1 MVKLRS
7 LYEFVIET
15 GKKKDPRGNDII
27 QKALKTEQKKFD
39 KLTDDEKSGFDKER
53 LSNPY
58 ADSRI
63 LNGKEDTEVKSVLL
77 GVDVETPELLLMDSL
92 RKSGKKIDLAIAH
105 HPEGRAYA
113 NFYEVMNMQADILH
127 KFGVPIN
134 IAEAIMEPRIKEV
147 SRKVMPQNHTR
158 ASDAARLLEKE
169 DGYPIK
175 TYVDFGLDETG
186 PDEEQKVN
194 PLVSF
199 LEFLGSLK
207 EGEQAWFQIII
218 KGADKKWVDDGNKLV
233 GELMGRNKSEED
245 QKSNKLSKGE
255 QEVVSAI
262 EKNISKAGFETGIR
276 AVYVARKDVF
286 NPVNKA
292 SILGSMNHYNTYNLN
307 GFKPS
312 VGISPKPLGFLFKK
326 KREARNK
333 IAMLEA
339 YRERGYFYAPHS
351 RDSFVFNTEEL
362 ATLFHFP
369 GRVAEVPTFARI
381 ESRKSEPPPTLPI

>member
-158 ASDAARLLEKE
+158 ASDAARLLDIPFMNVHTPADNCVNDYLQKLFDKNPPE
-169 DGYPIK
+169 
-175 TYVDFGLDETG
+175 TLD
-186 PDEEQKVN
+186 DV
-194 PLVSF
+194 
-199 LEFLGSLK
+199 LK
-207 EGEQAWFQIII
+207 ML
-218 KGADKKWVDDGNKLV
+218 KK
-233 GELMGRNKSEED
+233 
-245 QKSNKLSKGE
+245 
-255 QEVVSAI
+255 
-262 EKNISKAGFETGIR
+262 
-276 AVYVARKDVF
+276 
-286 NPVNKA
+286 
-292 SILGSMNHYNTYNLN
+292 NT
-307 GFKPS
+307 
-312 VGISPKPLGFLFKK
+312 
-326 KREARNK
+326 
-333 IAMLEA
+333 
-339 YRERGYFYAPHS
+339 
-351 RDSFVFNTEEL
+351 
-362 ATLFHFP
+362 
-369 GRVAEVPTFARI
+369 RV
-381 ESRKSEPPPTLPI
+381 